1 MSHGELTCFKLILS
15 SATAGVGAMLV
26 EGLCAQA
33 SLGLSAA
40 YGGAARGAPV
50 LPWWTA
56 LSRLG
61 WSDHLALL
69 GGSALVLIFQ
79 VNITWLT
86 HLTSAVTVGLV
97 GGVKIVPQWAL
108 ALLVE
113 HRLDVSP
120 LNILG
125 ALLMI
130 AAGTL
135 FTYGRAQRT
144 PRVRL
149 QQAAGAHAPP
159 SGGCGEKRSRSAG
172 HLSAAPK
179 PEAAAAAAA
188 APSRPRGGP
197 PGQQGQAGKQG
208 GVPKRQ
214 KAER

>member
-56 LSRLG
+56 FSRLG

-149 QQAAGAHAPP
+149 QQAARAA
-159 SGGCGEKRSRSAG
+159 RS
-172 HLSAAPK
+172 
-179 PEAAAAAAA
+179 AAA
-188 APSRPRGGP
+188 APATSRPRPSRRRRRPLRPRPRGRGA
-197 PGQQGQAGKQG
+197 GRQASRARRASRAAC
-208 GVPKRQ
+208 PSARRRS
-214 KAER
+214 AEAG